1 MGLKKMFK
9 NGDAKSVRRRRGGK
23 DAKDGDT
30 DDEVENN
37 CDKVSPIGGLV
48 YINWPSQSMIKY
60 YFFIIPAVILYHP
73 SF

>member
-23 DAKDGDT
+23 DAKDEDT

-37 CDKVSPIGGLV
+37 CEKVSDIVGSF
-48 YINWPSQSMIKY
+48 YWPSQS
-60 YFFIIPAVILYHP
+60 VILLSFITIP
-73 SF
+73 SPFLLTR

>member
-23 DAKDGDT
+23 DGKDEDT

-37 CDKVSPIGGLV
+37 CDKVSDIVGSF
-48 YINWPSQSMIKY
+48 YWPSQS
-60 YFFIIPAVILYHP
+60 VILLSFITIP
-73 SF
+73 SPFLLTR

>member
-23 DAKDGDT
+23 DGKDEDT

-37 CDKVSPIGGLV
+37 CDKVSDIVGSF
-48 YINWPSQSMIKY
+48 YWSSQS
-60 YFFIIPAVILYHP
+60 VILLSFITIP
-73 SF
+73 SPFLLTR